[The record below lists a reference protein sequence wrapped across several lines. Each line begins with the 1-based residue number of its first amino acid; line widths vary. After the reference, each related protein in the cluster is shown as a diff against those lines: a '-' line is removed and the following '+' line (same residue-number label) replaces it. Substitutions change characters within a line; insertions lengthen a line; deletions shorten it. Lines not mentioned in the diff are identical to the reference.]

1 MEIEKIIYI
10 VIGIIM
16 IVGYIPTFI
25 DLIVYKKKAINTMS
39 YVLWGIANGAT
50 CYYSFVILPD
60 LLFQIMSSIHFLS
73 CVSLI
78 IINSLI
84 KEEAKAPS

>member
-1 MEIEKIIYI
+1 MII
-10 VIGIIM
+10 
-16 IVGYIPTFI
+16 GYIPTFI
-25 DLIVYKKKAINTMS
+25 DLIAYKKKAINTMS

-60 LLFQIMSSIHFLS
+60 LLFQIMSSIHFFS

-84 KEEAKAPS
+84 KEEAKAAS